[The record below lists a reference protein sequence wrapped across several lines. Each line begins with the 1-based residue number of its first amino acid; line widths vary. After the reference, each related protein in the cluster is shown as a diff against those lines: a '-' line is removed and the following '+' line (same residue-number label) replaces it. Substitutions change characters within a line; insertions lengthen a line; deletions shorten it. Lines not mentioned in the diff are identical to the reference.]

1 MKLVFKVFIFA
12 LVIACLGY
20 YGSAFVM
27 PSVTIENQSGVTFKR
42 VEVILPSS
50 KLNFGTMNDGDFN
63 TLHYSFGQND
73 GVYTYQFENENS
85 AVLSGSCGYVTG
97 YEVHKRVII
106 TINDNNQVSCR

>member
-42 VEVILPSS
+42 VEVILPSA
-50 KLNFGTMNDGDFN
+50 K
-63 TLHYSFGQND
+63 
-73 GVYTYQFENENS
+73 
-85 AVLSGSCGYVTG
+85 
-97 YEVHKRVII
+97 
-106 TINDNNQVSCR
+106 